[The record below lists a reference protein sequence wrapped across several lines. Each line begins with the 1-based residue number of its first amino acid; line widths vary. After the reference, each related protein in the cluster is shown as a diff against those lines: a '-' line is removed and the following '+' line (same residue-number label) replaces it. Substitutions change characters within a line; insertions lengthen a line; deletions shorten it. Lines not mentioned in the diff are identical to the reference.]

1 MKIKVKSIVNDLDT
15 LYPYYLMHMNMLQ
28 EVADSFGLEMS
39 TSINLVPTKYMD
51 NSQDLNLVLDLMFLW
66 AGPVEFDNYEI
77 SPDLQSP
84 LNHAH
89 LSISII
95 VEKESIQE
103 KKRFIIRN
111 SDKEKEYINKLRN
124 RLGSMETTNITSC
137 KTLDMN
143 SLLL

>member
-1 MKIKVKSIVNDLDT
+1 MTRDFNIRNNDWDPS
-15 LYPYYLMHMNMLQ
+15 YPYHLVHMNMLQ

-39 TSINLVPTKYMD
+39 TSINPVPARYMD

-137 KTLDMN
+137 KILDMN
-143 SLLL
+143 SPLL